1 MFTTAVTSVLLYW
14 MCCELCAAVKV
25 PVVWNDQSFN
35 SDVSSSADDFTVEQF
50 KPENANFRAEI
61 STQPVPV
68 EYFQYTA
75 KKPQF
80 AVDVAAFH
88 GVQSPEQHYRAHA
101 VLPHTGIQKHNL
113 GTHHLYDK
121 NNALHRPL
129 QEYKKQ
135 EIENQAVPFESSY
148 EVFHPYKSEE
158 QALIDIYKD
167 PVLDKIRSDLKNSK
181 DRLQNYEKNTGDPS
195 ISKDEYLESPE
206 DTDKKIFP
214 HKNVPA
220 QFEKHRPLRRP
231 FYYQLS
237 PRLNV
242 GPHRLNQRFRHPL
255 QQNYVKI
262 RPAHYRP
269 LHNHLSKLRQ
279 HHALKYDDE
288 QNQYPQISPPE
299 NLREIPDGYDIFE
312 KGKDKYYNI
321 RNNVDESMN
330 AAVTQN
336 RPKNYENLELQ
347 ADSNESQEG
356 GLEFIPV
363 KSYSQV
369 RKTETTKHLPKS
381 AALEEATSFDE
392 LKNAPRLKEAVKS
405 TKAQTVYS
413 EEGYEDSAYDHAGE
427 LKHASDHEGHG
438 GYLKEKELSNGKYKI
453 PSVINAHEDAG
464 GFIHGDKTQHGK
476 EWSDS
481 DKDSQQEKEDEDY
494 EDDDHDENIEADIY
508 EDNPETETD
517 DITREKRENVK
528 IPEDI
533 RDINDK
539 INKTD
544 IDFKVPEVN
553 LNNTFLSADE
563 ILHLAKQ
570 KIVSNQMIRLE
581 DKYPYYFRNLNQI
594 NKNSPL
600 KYAENL
606 RFIPKKSEGGSEFYD
621 SRNLFECSEVDEDVD
636 PISEKIKNNGTNN
649 SNEDEIN
656 KSDDDT
662 IVRKKRQADFDQ
674 NKQQPRLKGLG
685 DKIDCFKA
693 KYFGENPL
701 DSPFFYEDKISDPD
715 EITFPIIN
723 VFKENQKFMA
733 SNLNNNHSL
742 FNGTRNPKD
751 SQTNVMKN
759 KTKNYVKSEQKEPI
773 NETSI
778 TSVLNDIQNIYI
790 KPVFNISS
798 FVNTLDTIRPNIT
811 KHNNSTLSAYKSDP
825 LQITRRT
832 RDTRF
837 FYEPYKIV
845 RDSQGQDSKKTTT
858 TSNISPLIKQLQSNN
873 IIDKVVASAYMN
885 KSHPRQNVSSLH
897 YKDIGR
903 NDRIKLQT
911 NKTDSSLFIDVSLDS
926 RRGEP
931 RYEMKFKNH
940 HPEYK
945 QVNNETNMSI
955 NDYNSLLKEKRTHN
969 TSFSTEKIL
978 PIKVTDRPF
987 FDVSKFLPPITT
999 HQPQASRFSRRVVR
1013 STTPAVDNNKNNS
1026 DEINDDS
1033 DEDEEEESEEEV
1045 SKENQNNKDYEDR
1058 TPKHISRKHR
1068 ELPVPEDNKENVNE
1082 NSDENNDSN
1091 DDNYDDDNDGSYED
1105 EAKNTKV
1112 PIKKQT
1118 TRPSFSYVSKFVSAV
1133 DTPSSVTPSTFD
1145 TNYKNNTKTRT
1156 DQNADS
1162 SEEYEDDVENST
1174 SPTNN
1179 TTKNITSTDED
1190 NDKNYKYNEENND
1203 KSNVNNRQRPFSYVS
1218 KFRSAIETPEPTP
1231 PMKIHRATTAT
1242 ITSHKQK
1249 TKATVA
1255 PAVSNEDYSEEY
1267 DDEEEEE
1274 NTQTPVITTTIRP
1287 IFRRKNK
1294 EKTTKNLPLNN
1305 DSESKLKLVT
1315 RFRNENRK
1323 YDNKSNKPLKEVE
1336 QPKYREKSS
1345 KSSHRTILT
1354 DSQSYGNGD
1363 DDLVKD
1369 EIDAM
1374 IGVKHNM
1381 EEYLPLYEI
1390 KMQRKK
1396 HNNQDHEKHGDNEEI
1411 EQDAEENQNHEIPLE
1426 QIVTTEST
1434 KVYRGRKKTKP
1445 IIKKKIIAVHKETP
1459 VNDAQNTTHF
1469 KQDINEEEIIKE
1481 YPSLKSRKNLESLD
1495 LYKQKNLAEEVNKLS
1510 DVEVFKENLG
1520 TNPKHG
1526 GNYRSEKL
1534 TELVD
1539 SEVNDGNEPKM
1550 HGGNLKSFQE
1560 VAETSIS
1567 EQDFN
1572 TKEND
1577 KLAINDRVP
1586 NSHRKRRQRGRKRQK
1601 ITEDII
1607 KTQNDSE
1614 DIEENTPTKPKH
1626 SIRRIPGNNRQNSD
1640 NSEPDVQSEMSS
1652 EIQREELKAKSK
1664 RSKINRNKAADL
1676 LSSLAQ
1682 AVPILTT
1689 TPVYILDPS
1698 KRMYYYVDSN

>member
-1 MFTTAVTSVLLYW
+1 MITTAVTSVLLYW

-50 KPENANFRAEI
+50 KPENANFRAES
-61 STQPVPV
+61 STQPVPI

-101 VLPHTGIQKHNL
+101 VLPHTGIQKQNL

-129 QEYKKQ
+129 QEYRKQ
-135 EIENQAVPFESSY
+135 EIANQA
-148 EVFHPYKSEE
+148 
-158 QALIDIYKD
+158 
-167 PVLDKIRSDLKNSK
+167 
-181 DRLQNYEKNTGDPS
+181 
-195 ISKDEYLESPE
+195 
-206 DTDKKIFP
+206 
-214 HKNVPA
+214 
-220 QFEKHRPLRRP
+220 
-231 FYYQLS
+231 
-237 PRLNV
+237 
-242 GPHRLNQRFRHPL
+242 
-255 QQNYVKI
+255 
-262 RPAHYRP
+262 
-269 LHNHLSKLRQ
+269 
-279 HHALKYDDE
+279 
-288 QNQYPQISPPE
+288 ISPPE

-347 ADSNESQEG
+347 ADSYESQEG

-481 DKDSQQEKEDEDY
+481 DKDSQQEKEDENY

-533 RDINDK
+533 QDINYK

-563 ILHLAKQ
+563 ILQLAKQ

-621 SRNLFECSEVDEDVD
+621 SRNFFECSEVDEDVD
-636 PISEKIKNNGTNN
+636 PIPEKIKNNGTNN

-662 IVRKKRQADFDQ
+662 I
-674 NKQQPRLKGLG
+674 
-685 DKIDCFKA
+685 
-693 KYFGENPL
+693 
-701 DSPFFYEDKISDPD
+701 
-715 EITFPIIN
+715 
-723 VFKENQKFMA
+723 
-733 SNLNNNHSL
+733 
-742 FNGTRNPKD
+742 
-751 SQTNVMKN
+751 
-759 KTKNYVKSEQKEPI
+759 
-773 NETSI
+773 
-778 TSVLNDIQNIYI
+778 
-790 KPVFNISS
+790 
-798 FVNTLDTIRPNIT
+798 
-811 KHNNSTLSAYKSDP
+811 
-825 LQITRRT
+825 
-832 RDTRF
+832 
-837 FYEPYKIV
+837 
-845 RDSQGQDSKKTTT
+845 
-858 TSNISPLIKQLQSNN
+858 
-873 IIDKVVASAYMN
+873 
-885 KSHPRQNVSSLH
+885 
-897 YKDIGR
+897 
-903 NDRIKLQT
+903 
-911 NKTDSSLFIDVSLDS
+911 
-926 RRGEP
+926 
-931 RYEMKFKNH
+931 
-940 HPEYK
+940 
-945 QVNNETNMSI
+945 
-955 NDYNSLLKEKRTHN
+955 
-969 TSFSTEKIL
+969 
-978 PIKVTDRPF
+978 
-987 FDVSKFLPPITT
+987 
-999 HQPQASRFSRRVVR
+999 ASRFSRRVVR

-1045 SKENQNNKDYEDR
+1045 SKENQNNKDYEES
-1058 TPKHISRKHR
+1058 TQKHISRKHR

-1091 DDNYDDDNDGSYED
+1091 DDNYDNDGSYED
-1105 EAKNTKV
+1105 EPKNTKV

-1145 TNYKNNTKTRT
+1145 TNYKNNTKPRT
-1156 DQNADS
+1156 DQNEDS

-1179 TTKNITSTDED
+1179 TTKNITPTDED

-1203 KSNVNNRQRPFSYVS
+1203 NSNVNNRQRPFSYVS

-1242 ITSHKQK
+1242 TTSHKQK

-1274 NTQTPVITTTIRP
+1274 NTQTPVISTTIRP

-1294 EKTTKNLPLNN
+1294 EKTMKNLPLNN
-1305 DSESKLKLVT
+1305 GSESKLKLVT

-1363 DDLVKD
+1363 DDLIKD

-1481 YPSLKSRKNLESLD
+1481 YPSLKPRKNLESLD

-1539 SEVNDGNEPKM
+1539 SEVDDGNEPKM

-1567 EQDFN
+1567 EQDFK

-1577 KLAINDRVP
+1577 KVAIIDRVP

-1626 SIRRIPGNNRQNSD
+1626 SIRRLPGNNRQNSD

-1664 RSKINRNKAADL
+1664 RSKSNRNKAADL